1 MGEPSVIVGDKTVF
15 KPKQTE
21 SIGAKSITGLSWIS
35 KTRLSW
41 SLPQL
46 LVTSIYVLNTPTLS

>member
-1 MGEPSVIVGDKTVF
+1 MGEPSVIVGDKIVF

-21 SIGAKSITGLSWIS
+21 SMGAKSITGLSWIS

-46 LVTSIYVLNTPTLS
+46 LATSM